1 MTIALTVAS
10 ILGITALAHFA
21 KRILPF
27 KVCPICAGVFL
38 TWSWLLGAHFLGYR
52 IDLIVPALLMGGSVV
67 GVAYQLAPLEAR
79 PLTGLEK
86 RSRNIPAERLLLWK
100 VLFIPAGFVAA
111 YSLLAQ
117 LWTALL
123 FAAAFLLLVS
133 FLFLFR
139 SRKPDSREE
148 AVGDIEKKMKD
159 CC

>member
-38 TWSWLLGAHFLGYR
+38 TWSGLLGAHFLGYR

-133 FLFLFR
+133 FLFL
-139 SRKPDSREE
+139 SESGKTESHKETAKE
-148 AVGDIEKKMKD
+148 IEKKMKD

>member
-21 KRILPF
+21 KRIIPF
-27 KVCPICAGVFL
+27 KVCPICAGVFV
-38 TWSWLLGAHFLGYR
+38 TWVWLLGAHFLGYR

-67 GVAYQLAPLEAR
+67 GIAYQLAPLEAR

-86 RSRNIPAERLLLWK
+86 RSLNISAERLLLWK

-123 FAAAFLLLVS
+123 FAVVFLFLVS
-133 FLFLFR
+133 FLLL
-139 SRKPDSREE
+139 SESGKTAPREE
-148 AVGDIEKKMKD
+148 LLGDIEKKMKD

>member
-38 TWSWLLGAHFLGYR
+38 TWVWLLGAYFLGYQ
-52 IDLIVPALLMGGSVV
+52 INLMIPALLMGGSVV
-67 GVAYQLAPLEAR
+67 GIAYQLEKKAR
-79 PLTGLEK
+79 NL
-86 RSRNIPAERLLLWK
+86 SAERLLLWK
-100 VLFIPAGFVAA
+100 VLFIPAGFVTA

-117 LWTALL
+117 LWTVLL
-123 FAAAFLLLVS
+123 FAIAFLFLVS
-133 FLFLFR
+133 FLFLSESGKTAPR
-139 SRKPDSREE
+139 GES
-148 AVGDIEKKMKD
+148 AGDIEKKMKD

>member
-38 TWSWLLGAHFLGYR
+38 TWVWLLGAHFLGYR
-52 IDLIVPALLMGGSVV
+52 IDLIVPALLMGGAVV
-67 GVAYQLAPLEAR
+67 GIAYS
-79 PLTGLEK
+79 LEK
-86 RSRNIPAERLLLWK
+86 RSLNISAERLLLWK

-117 LWTALL
+117 LLTVLL
-123 FAAAFLLLVS
+123 FAAAFLFLVS
-133 FLFLFR
+133 FLLLPE
-139 SRKPDSREE
+139 SGKTESREE
-148 AVGDIEKKMKD
+148 TAGEI
-159 CC
+159 

>member
-27 KVCPICAGVFL
+27 KVCPICAGVFI
-38 TWSWLLGAHFLGYR
+38 TWVWLLGAHFVGYP
-52 IDLIVPALLMGGSVV
+52 IDLVVPALLMGGSVV
-67 GVAYQLAPLEAR
+67 GIAYS
-79 PLTGLEK
+79 LEK
-86 RSRNIPAERLLLWK
+86 RFLNISAERLLLWK

-133 FLFLFR
+133 FLFL
-139 SRKPDSREE
+139 SESGKTESHKETVKE
-148 AVGDIEKKMKD
+148 IEKKMKD

>member
-27 KVCPICAGVFL
+27 KVCPICAGVFV

-67 GVAYQLAPLEAR
+67 GIAYQLAPLEAR
-79 PLTGLEK
+79 PLTGLGK
-86 RSRNIPAERLLLWK
+86 RSLNMSAERLLLWK

-123 FAAAFLLLVS
+123 FAAAFLILVS
-133 FLFLFR
+133 FLFLSESGKTAPR
-139 SRKPDSREE
+139 GES
-148 AVGDIEKKMKD
+148 AGDIEKKMKD

>member
-38 TWSWLLGAHFLGYR
+38 TWVWLLGAHFLGYR

-67 GVAYQLAPLEAR
+67 GIAYS
-79 PLTGLEK
+79 LEK
-86 RSRNIPAERLLLWK
+86 RFLNISAERLLLWK

-123 FAAAFLLLVS
+123 FAAAFLFLVS

>member
-27 KVCPICAGVFL
+27 KVCPICAGVFI
-38 TWSWLLGAHFLGYR
+38 TWVWLLGAHFVGYP
-52 IDLIVPALLMGGSVV
+52 IDLVVPALLMGGSVV
-67 GVAYQLAPLEAR
+67 GIMYQLAPLEAR

-86 RSRNIPAERLLLWK
+86 RSRNMSAERLLLWK
-100 VLFIPAGFVAA
+100 VLFIPARFVAA

-133 FLFLFR
+133 FLFLSR
-139 SRKPDSREE
+139 SGKTAPRGES
-148 AVGDIEKKMKD
+148 AGDIEKKMKD

>member
-27 KVCPICAGVFL
+27 KVCPICAGVFI
-38 TWSWLLGAHFLGYR
+38 TWVWLLGAHFLGYQ
-52 IDLIVPALLMGGSVV
+52 INLMIPALLMGGSVV
-67 GVAYQLAPLEAR
+67 GIAYQLVKKAR
-79 PLTGLEK
+79 NL
-86 RSRNIPAERLLLWK
+86 SAERLLLWK
-100 VLFIPAGFVAA
+100 VLFIPAGFVTA
-111 YSLLAQ
+111 YSLLAP

-133 FLFLFR
+133 FWFL
-139 SRKPDSREE
+139 SGSGKTAPREE
-148 AVGDIEKKMKD
+148 EAGDIEKKMKD

>member
-27 KVCPICAGVFL
+27 KVCPICAGVFI
-38 TWSWLLGAHFLGYR
+38 TWVWLLGAHFVGYP
-52 IDLIVPALLMGGSVV
+52 IDLVVPALLMGGSVV
-67 GVAYQLAPLEAR
+67 GIAYS
-79 PLTGLEK
+79 LEK
-86 RSRNIPAERLLLWK
+86 RSLNISAERLLLWK

-123 FAAAFLLLVS
+123 FAAAFLILVS
-133 FLFLFR
+133 FLFLSESGKTAPR
-139 SRKPDSREE
+139 GES
-148 AVGDIEKKMKD
+148 AGDIEKKMKD